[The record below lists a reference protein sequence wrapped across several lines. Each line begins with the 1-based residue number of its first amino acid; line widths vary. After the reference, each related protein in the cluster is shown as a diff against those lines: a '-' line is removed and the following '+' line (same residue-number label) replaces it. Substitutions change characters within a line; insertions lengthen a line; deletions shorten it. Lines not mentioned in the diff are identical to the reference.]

1 MKNTLKTSNGKKGGL
16 FVGKSHAKGGI
27 PAIVVDTGQP
37 IEVEGGEAIINKEA
51 TKKYW
56 KQLSSINQSAGNGNP
71 IPPPTNLSDNPDEYK
86 KGGKISKIAIM
97 QGTKH
102 ELEHSDTI
110 KSFTKAD
117 VSVKEI
123 ARKIA
128 IDHLQENPNYYKILT
143 KLKLATG
150 GEIVCRSCSNS
161 WFKNHKDVGMNV
173 YECEKCG
180 NNNHK
185 FYKGGLTSDMSK
197 SEIKAF
203 YASPEGKK
211 LDAETH
217 AEWKRLVNMSKS
229 ELQAFYDSEEGKT
242 AGLSKAKADELGI
255 SNGRTSA
262 RWILKMKDIP
272 YTEWTF
278 QMWVWAKKQISFI
291 KRMSKN
297 RGSLYEPNGKKTN
310 KYLSLLIW
318 GHDPEKYANG
328 GKTHTTIKKFY
339 RGDKVDEISSINDI
353 AKATREFVKKKF
365 PKTKWSITV
374 DKFSGGQALR
384 VYLISAPFN
393 PIKDEQPWGEAI
405 GGGKYLSVNQYSF
418 EKSESY
424 TDEAKKVL
432 KSVRD
437 FYNQYNYDN
446 SDPMSDYTNVRFYET
461 LGIGKYDKGFVQ
473 TEASKPSK
481 PKPSLPDS
489 GGNTTPK
496 FTVGSTVKYETSK
509 GIYEGEIQYAKYVV
523 GRDTYIYGIKSSNEK
538 VYAVWESKIMP
549 KETPEA
555 PSDSKEYS
563 EQEIKDYSLF
573 INEMGVVYNPKID
586 TYYLPK
592 IQPNPEKK
600 EIKVVLVALNKENE
614 NDILIDSKQGILDLV
629 NYRSVSPLDVKDS
642 KELLRIDVVWS
653 ENGDLQPQEFNSW
666 EDFQSALENVK
677 LPTDGTY
684 DKTKI
689 FILWKNGKLLV
700 DRIDLSKFDYD
711 PKSKNIGVY
720 LSILDSAMYYSNFR
734 NRLEEANWSD
744 VQETPEIPLTYKVG
758 DVFRINM
765 TEQEPPNTER
775 TFTIISIGKEKTQ
788 YRTDFLDKGT
798 SRLSTRMNSR
808 VLEDIAET
816 WWIPFEGNV
825 EEAETSENDAV
836 KELDLE
842 LETINDL
849 RKLDLFDFPLQ
860 NETRFEINDLLNTRE
875 VFMESEKF
883 NILNSINDYFT
894 RATEPINIDTTDKNI
909 VLETTKSKA
918 FKDWFGDWQ
927 NESFPSSKVIN
938 FTPEEGA
945 FVPQIV
951 YHGTWAKAH
960 YSRFKTNKFPI
971 IYFATNRKY
980 AEWFANLGSGIIYE
994 CFLNVR
1000 FPLDFR
1006 PLGLLDVSWNEL
1018 TEFFKMNY
1026 GLDLPES
1033 NVTSKMK
1040 VWAWIRMDGQNDMK
1054 LINFIRNSGFDGMM
1068 HIENNPQQLDA
1079 FGNEETTTAIM
1090 IFNADQA
1097 KLVKYAGSTTGFSD
1111 IMFLEKGGKIEDDLL
1126 SEIKKLRK

>member
-1 MKNTLKTSNGKKGGL
+1 MKNTLKTSDGKKGGL

-71 IPPPTNLSDNPDEYK
+71 IPPPTNLSDNPDEYR

-110 KSFTKAD
+110 KSFSRTD
-117 VSVKEI
+117 VSLKEI
-123 ARKIA
+123 ARQIA
-128 IDHLQENPNYYKILT
+128 IDHLKENPNYYKELA
-143 KLKLATG
+143 KLKLA
-150 GEIVCRSCSNS
+150 
-161 WFKNHKDVGMNV
+161 
-173 YECEKCG
+173 
-180 NNNHK
+180 
-185 FYKGGLTSDMSK
+185 KGGNINDMSP
-197 SEIKAF
+197 SELKEF

-211 LDAETH
+211 FDAETH

-278 QMWVWAKKQISFI
+278 QMWIWAKKQISFI

-297 RGSLYEPNGKKTN
+297 RGSLYKPNGKKTR

-339 RGDKVDEISSINDI
+339 RGDKVDEISNINDI
-353 AKATREFVKKKF
+353 AKATREFVKNKF

-374 DKFSGGQALR
+374 DKFAGGQALR

-446 SDPMSDYTNVRFYET
+446 SDPMTDYTNVRFYET

-473 TEASKPSK
+473 TEASKPNK

-489 GGNTTPK
+489 GGSTTPK
-496 FTVGSTVKYETSK
+496 FTVGSKVKYETSK
-509 GIYEGEIQYAKYVV
+509 GFFEGEIQYAKYVI

-549 KETPEA
+549 TENPEV
-555 PSDSKEYS
+555 PSDSS
-563 EQEIKDYSLF
+563 EFSKQQVIDFASF
-573 INEMGVVYNPKID
+573 ISEMGVVYNPKLD

-592 IQPNPEKK
+592 VQSNAEKE
-600 EIKVVLVALNKENE
+600 EIKVVLTSLNKESE
-614 NDILIDSKQGILDLV
+614 NDLLINSKQGILDLM
-629 NYRSVSPLDVKDS
+629 NYQSVSALDIKDS

-653 ENGDLQPQEFNSW
+653 ENGNLQPQEFNSW
-666 EDFQSALENVK
+666 TDFQSALEK
-677 LPTDGTY
+677 LEIPTDGTY

-689 FILWKNGKLLV
+689 FILWKNGKVLV
-700 DRIDLSKFDYD
+700 DRIDLGTSRGDFD
-711 PKSKNIGVY
+711 PKEKDLGTY
-720 LSILDSAMYYSNFR
+720 LSLLDSAMYYSNFQ
-734 NRLEEANWSD
+734 NRLEQATWSD
-744 VQETPEIPLTYKVG
+744 VQEVPEIPLTYKVG

-775 TFTIISIGKEKTQ
+775 IFTIISIGKEKTQ
-788 YRTDFLDKGT
+788 FRTDFLDKGT

-808 VLEDIAET
+808 ILEDIAET
-816 WWIPFEGNV
+816 WWIPFVGNI
-825 EEAETSENDAV
+825 EESETSENDAV

-849 RKLDLFDFPLQ
+849 RKLDLLDFTLQ
-860 NETRFEINDLLNTRE
+860 NETRSEINDLLNTRE

-894 RATEPINIDTTDKNI
+894 RATEPVNIDITDKNI
-909 VLETTKSKA
+909 VLQTTKSKA

-927 NESFPSSKVIN
+927 NESFPSSKVAIL
-938 FTPEEGA
+938 TPEEGA

-951 YHGTWAKAH
+951 YHGTWAQAH

-971 IYFATNRKY
+971 IYFATNRNY

-1006 PLGLLDVSWNEL
+1006 PLGLLDVSWSEL

-1026 GLDLPES
+1026 GLDLPKS

-1054 LINFIRNSGFDGMM
+1054 LINFVRNSGFDGMI
-1068 HIENNPQQLDA
+1068 HIENNPQQIDA

-1111 IMFLEKGGKIEDDLL
+1111 IMFLEKGGTIEDDLL
-1126 SEIKKLRK
+1126 TEIKKLRK